1 MRIYL
6 LYIFLNLILSNS
18 LKSQNN
24 INYEVINNDTIFFSD
39 IKEVKII
46 EFKTIND
53 KRAYYNLRRKV
64 LKVYPYS
71 QIAKEKLNEIS
82 VTLNSIPKKRK
93 KKKYTKSITKWIKSE
108 YSDRLKKLTKSE
120 GKILVKLIY
129 RETQISSYDIIR
141 SYRGR
146 FNAFFWQ
153 SMAKFWDNN
162 LKTEYDPLI
171 NSEDML
177 IEHIINDAILKEN
190 ISNN

>member
-6 LYIFLNLILSNS
+6 PYIFLILILSNS

-82 VTLNSIPKKRK
+82 IALDSIPKKRK

-108 YSDRLKKLTKSE
+108 YEDRLKKLTKSE

-153 SMAKFWDNN
+153 SMARFWDND

>member
-6 LYIFLNLILSNS
+6 LYIFLILILSNS

-82 VTLNSIPKKRK
+82 IALDSIPKKSK

-108 YSDRLKKLTKSE
+108 YADRLKKLTKSE

-129 RETQISSYDIIR
+129 RETQISSFDIIR

-177 IEHIINDAILKEN
+177 IEHIINDVILKEN

>member
-108 YSDRLKKLTKSE
+108 YADRLKKLTKSE

-141 SYRGR
+141 SYRGK

>member
-6 LYIFLNLILSNS
+6 PYIFLILILSNS

-82 VTLNSIPKKRK
+82 VALDSIPKKRK

-108 YSDRLKKLTKSE
+108 YEDRLKKLTKSE

-153 SMAKFWDNN
+153 SMARFWDND

>member
-1 MRIYL
+1 MYL

-64 LKVYPYS
+64 IKVYPYS

-82 VTLNSIPKKRK
+82 IALDSIPKKRK

-108 YSDRLKKLTKSE
+108 YADRLKKLTKSE

-146 FNAFFWQ
+146 FNAFFGNQWQ
-153 SMAKFWDNN
+153 SFGI
-162 LKTEYDPLI
+162 TT
-171 NSEDML
+171 
-177 IEHIINDAILKEN
+177 
-190 ISNN
+190 

>member
-1 MRIYL
+1 MYL

-82 VTLNSIPKKRK
+82 IALDSIPKKRK

-108 YSDRLKKLTKSE
+108 YEDRLKKLTKSE

-153 SMAKFWDNN
+153 SMARFWDND

>member
-6 LYIFLNLILSNS
+6 LYIFLILILSNS

-39 IKEVKII
+39 INEVKII

-82 VTLNSIPKKRK
+82 VTLDSIPKKRK

-108 YSDRLKKLTKSE
+108 YADRLKKLTKSE

-190 ISNN
+190 ISKN

>member
-6 LYIFLNLILSNS
+6 PYIFLILILSNS

-82 VTLNSIPKKRK
+82 VALDSIPKKRK

-108 YSDRLKKLTKSE
+108 YEDRLEKLTKAE

-153 SMAKFWDNN
+153 SMARFWDND

>member
-82 VTLNSIPKKRK
+82 VALDSIPKKRK
-93 KKKYTKSITKWIKSE
+93 KKNIYQKY
-108 YSDRLKKLTKSE
+108 
-120 GKILVKLIY
+120 
-129 RETQISSYDIIR
+129 
-141 SYRGR
+141 
-146 FNAFFWQ
+146 N
-153 SMAKFWDNN
+153 
-162 LKTEYDPLI
+162 
-171 NSEDML
+171 
-177 IEHIINDAILKEN
+177 
-190 ISNN
+190 